1 MSVYQYIVYY
11 KMRKSKEKKNIFW
24 NKRMVR
30 LSYIVHKTL
39 GWLHNLKRICI
50 VRNLWVVMWKVLSLI
65 VFPQGEGY
73 TSIVQFYQIG
83 SFQ

>member
-1 MSVYQYIVYY
+1 MYQYIVYY

-50 VRNLWVVMWKVLSLI
+50 VRI
-65 VFPQGEGY
+65 VFLQGEGY